1 MDLEQR
7 LADLESRQAFQD
19 DAMQTLSDVVYEQ
32 ERSIAR
38 LQLQMQALLK
48 RLEDLQGQ
56 VGVAGD
62 DEAPPPHY

>member
-1 MDLEQR
+1 MELEDR
-7 LADLESRQAFQD
+7 VADLESRLAFQD
-19 DAMQTLSDVVYEQ
+19 DALQTLSDVVYEQ
-32 ERSIAR
+32 ERVIER
-38 LQLQMQALLK
+38 LRLQMQALIK

>member
-1 MDLEQR
+1 MDLEKR
-7 LADLESRQAFQD
+7 LADLETRQAFQD

-32 ERSIAR
+32 ERVIER
-38 LQLQMQALLK
+38 LRMQMQALLK

-56 VGVAGD
+56 VGVAD

>member
-7 LADLESRQAFQD
+7 VADLESRLAFQD

-32 ERSIAR
+32 ERHIGR
-38 LQLQMQALLK
+38 LQLQMQALLR
-48 RLEDLQGQ
+48 RLEELQGQ
-56 VGVAGD
+56 VGVAD

>member
-1 MDLEQR
+1 MDLERR

-32 ERSIAR
+32 ERTIER
-38 LQLQMQALLK
+38 LRMQMQALLK

-56 VGVAGD
+56 VGVAD